1 MMTVNELVSK
11 FDLEV
16 VAGPELK
23 KEVDGVYCGDLL
35 SNVMA
40 RAEKGN
46 LWMTVQGHQNV
57 VAVALLGDISA
68 VILVEDFDYDEKAV
82 KKACQKGVN
91 LLKTKK
97 KTYSLACQFCE
108 SNI

>member
-1 MMTVNELVSK
+1 MTVKELVDQ

-16 VAGPELK
+16 VAGPDLDK
-23 KEVDGVYCGDLL
+23 KIDGAYIGDLL

-46 LWMTVQGHQNV
+46 LWLTVQGHQNV
-57 VAVALLGDISA
+57 AAVALLVELSA
-68 VILVEDFDYDEKAV
+68 VILVEDFNYEENTVQRAS
-82 KKACQKGVN
+82 QKGVN

-97 KTYSLACQFCE
+97 KAYELACVFCE
-108 SNI
+108 NKI

>member
-1 MMTVNELVSK
+1 MTVKELVDQ

-16 VAGPELK
+16 VAGPNLE
-23 KEVDGVYCGDLL
+23 KEIDGAYIGDLL

-46 LWMTVQGHQNV
+46 LWLTVQGHQNV
-57 VAVALLGDISA
+57 VAVALLVELAA
-68 VILVEDFDYDEKAV
+68 VILVEDFDYEENAV
-82 KKACQKGVN
+82 QRACQKEVN

-97 KTYSLACQFCE
+97 KSYALACSFCE
-108 SNI
+108 SKI